1 MPPPGS
7 CHDLSIHSFIHQN
20 CCQLMKPASAIVLL
34 LLTFC
39 LHVAGQTPGQTVK
52 VHVSDEAGQPL
63 PGITVQVKG
72 TPRKYV
78 TNATG
83 DLTINNVPA
92 GAVLVFSGVN
102 VEEMELAVDGRTELT
117 TRLKR
122 KVAALE
128 DVVVT
133 GFQRI
138 DRKKFTGSAVT
149 VKADSIKID
158 GVTDISRMLEGRAA
172 GVSIQ
177 NVSGTF
183 GTAPKVRIRGA
194 TSISGENKP
203 LWVID
208 GVVLEDIVNVSNE
221 QLTSGDAS
229 TLLGSAVAGLNIND
243 IETFD
248 ILKDASAAALYGARA
263 MNGVIV
269 ITTKKGKAGTP

>member
-1 MPPPGS
+1 MNTVRVTF
-7 CHDLSIHSFIHQN
+7 LF
-20 CCQLMKPASAIVLL
+20 LL
-34 LLTFC
+34 LWC
-39 LHVAGQTPGQTVK
+39 LHVAGQSPGQPVK

-63 PGITVQVKG
+63 AGITVQIKG

-78 TNATG
+78 TGTDGN
-83 DLTINNVPA
+83 LTINNVPA
-92 GAVLVFSGVN
+92 GAVLVFSGVS
-102 VEEMELAVDGRTELT
+102 VEDIELAVDGRSEMTA
-117 TRLKR
+117 RLKR

-149 VKADSIKID
+149 VKADSIKLD

-194 TSISGENKP
+194 TSINGENKP
-203 LWVID
+203 LWVVD

-221 QLTSGDAS
+221 QLTSGDAAGCAIL
-229 TLLGSAVAGLNIND
+229 TILGPHGGPCLRHLVLRPAAGGLQRASVQSSICAVIHPIATRGLVPRM
-243 IETFD
+243 
-248 ILKDASAAALYGARA
+248 SQRAACSP
-263 MNGVIV
+263 V
-269 ITTKKGKAGTP
+269 